1 MSQAATISVPSTGV
15 IVRPAAPPT
24 AAAAV
29 GQIACRALRK
39 YFRTPGLFVMGI
51 VQAALFLFSFRY
63 VFGGA
68 ISVGGISYVDFLVPG
83 YVATI
88 MLFTG
93 SATAVAVADDRTEGF
108 TDRLLSLP
116 IARSSLVA
124 GRTVAD
130 FTTNAWSIVFTA
142 TVGFAFGFRLPASA
156 VDGLGALGLC
166 LLYGLVFT
174 VVFIVIGLFAPN
186 AQAANGMS
194 MIAFVL
200 AFISSTYVPPT
211 SMPGWLQPFAKYQPV
226 TPMVNAVRS
235 ALAGGTSDLA
245 VALIWLAALI
255 LVCTPIAII
264 RYRRP

>member
-142 TVGFAFGFRLPASA
+142 AVGFAFGFRLPASA

-245 VALIWLAALI
+245 VALIWSAALI